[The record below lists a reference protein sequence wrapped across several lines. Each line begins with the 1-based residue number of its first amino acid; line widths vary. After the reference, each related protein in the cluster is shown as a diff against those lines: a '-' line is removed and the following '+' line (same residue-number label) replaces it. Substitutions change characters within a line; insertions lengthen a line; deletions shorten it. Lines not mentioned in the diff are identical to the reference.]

1 MHRATVVIDMIAD
14 FIREDGALYCGATVS
29 RIVPVIAAEIAR
41 ARASGEPVV
50 YLTDAHL
57 PNDAEFEMF
66 PPHAIVGTAGADI
79 VPELAP
85 AAGDVVIAKR
95 RFSGFF
101 GTDLDVTLRERGVDT
116 IRLVGDCTNIC
127 VLYTAADARNLGYGV
142 EVLVDGVTSFDQDAH
157 AFALRE
163 MERTLGV
170 RLIASA

>member
-142 EVLVDGVTSFDQDAH
+142 EVLVDGVTSFDEEAH